1 VRNQVEKYL
10 NKLLAHGLIDAREDC
25 ALYGLD
31 DEISTNLDRVPG
43 EVERLFE
50 ILSISSLVHARPG
63 RDLWRIITALCDESL
78 LLITPRDSESLT
90 FIHDIPVV
98 DTFDPDQIACALNRR
113 KGCIV
118 RDSGIVTLGSVSVEQ
133 AFIVLSSICFACFVK
148 YFSDILNTICEFS
161 PEIRPEHAHFEQ
173 ALELLDGFR
182 PPSGIN
188 DLPAR
193 IPDTE
198 EGIVHAM
205 DITGKL
211 MVSRRLVDSFFGNI
225 SCLKGD
231 DLYISQ
237 TGSSLDELPGYID
250 RVPLD
255 GSSTCDL
262 TSSSELMA
270 HLRIYELTG
279 HRLIIHG
286 HPKFSVIMSMFGGE
300 LPFGQRRSVGGIPV
314 VSGEVGAGRR
324 GLMHTLPEAL
334 VEGHAAIV
342 SGHGTFLSDAASFS
356 NAFERLSAIEHRC
369 YETYFETLRKN
380 GIEVP

>member
-1 VRNQVEKYL
+1 
-10 NKLLAHGLIDAREDC
+10 
-25 ALYGLD
+25 
-31 DEISTNLDRVPG
+31 
-43 EVERLFE
+43 

-118 RDSGIVTLGSVSVEQ
+118 RDSGLVTVGSVSVEQ

-148 YFSDILNTICEFS
+148 FFSDLVNGLGGFGS
-161 PEIRPEHAHFEQ
+161 SSRPDRARIEV
-173 ALELLDGFR
+173 ALELLGGFR
-182 PPSGIN
+182 PPTGIN
-188 DLPAR
+188 DLPAW

-211 MVSRRLVDSFFGNI
+211 MVTRRLVDSFFGNI
-225 SCLKGD
+225 SCLKGN

-270 HLRIYELTG
+270 HLRIYELTSG
-279 HRLIIHG
+279 RVIIHG
-286 HPKFSVIMSMFGGE
+286 HPKFSVIMSMVGGE
-300 LPFGQRRSVGGIPV
+300 LPFGQRRSVAGIPV

-324 GLMHTLPEAL
+324 GLMHTLPEAM
-334 VEGHAAIV
+334 VERGAAIV
-342 SGHGTFLSDAASFS
+342 SGHGTFCSNAASFS
-356 NAFERLSAIEHRC
+356 NAFETLSDIEHRC
-369 YETYFETLRKN
+369 YEAFFEELRIK